1 MNFQDILNYYDED
14 NYNDHNRGD
23 ACLYVPCTALGHE
36 CRSWCQTRATR
47 IVIDSPVDTVV
58 IRKYPRTGSAYIIK
72 YETLPDSRWTFKQDL
87 VNPKT
92 FIRILESLDYP
103 VHQDKELEKALT
115 KMLNLGKIEEPW
127 EW

>member
-1 MNFQDILNYYDED
+1 MINFLDQYDEG
-14 NYNDHNRGD
+14 NYNVHNTLGE
-23 ACLYVPCTALGHE
+23 CLYIPCVAPGHE

-72 YETLPDSRWTFKQDL
+72 YDTLPDNRWSFKQDM
-87 VNPKT
+87 VNPKS
-92 FIRILESLDYP
+92 FIRILERLDYP
-103 VHQDKELEKALT
+103 VHHDKELEKALT

-127 EW
+127 MW